1 MVDAIGSN
9 GSVGTASLAQAM
21 GGDESLGRDAFLRLL
36 VEQLKNQDPLQPKE
50 NSEFVAELAQF
61 SSLEQTM
68 GINDRLDM
76 LSIQNQGLAN
86 TQVTAFV
93 GKRAVVRGDVLV
105 RDSSGQPTKFQF
117 QLSSAADTVNVSVVD
132 SQGRTVRQLELGKSD
147 YTTREVVW
155 DGMSDEGVAQPPG
168 RYTFNVTARGPNNE
182 VISYSPEAS
191 GVVESVSFN
200 KGYPELSLEGGLAVP
215 VSDLIKVESSPTNP

>member
-1 MVDAIGSN
+1 MVDGVSAN
-9 GSVGTASLAQAM
+9 GSVGSASLAQAM
-21 GGDESLGRDAFLRLL
+21 GADESLGRDAFLRLL

-50 NSEFVAELAQF
+50 NSAFVAELAQF

-76 LSIQNQGLAN
+76 LSMQNQGLAN
-86 TQVTAFV
+86 TQVAALV

-105 RDSSGQPTKFQF
+105 RDASGQPTKFQF
-117 QLSSAADTVNVSVVD
+117 QLASAAETVSVSVVD
-132 SQGRTVRQLELGKSD
+132 AQGRSVRQLELGKSD
-147 YTTREVVW
+147 FTTRDVVW

-168 RYTFNVTARGPNNE
+168 RYTFTVTARGPKGE
-182 VISYSPEAS
+182 VIAYSPEAA
-191 GVVESVSFN
+191 GVVKAVSFN